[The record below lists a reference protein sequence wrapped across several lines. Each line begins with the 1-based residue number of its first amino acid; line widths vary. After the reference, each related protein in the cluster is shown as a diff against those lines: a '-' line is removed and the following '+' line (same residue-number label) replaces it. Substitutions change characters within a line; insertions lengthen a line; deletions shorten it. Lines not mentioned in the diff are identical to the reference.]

1 MPVGI
6 PEVMAALTAKR
17 QNGFLFASGQ
27 LRFYPYAAISAG
39 SEHCKRTRQ
48 SFNFGHSSFAVANR
62 LYTANVGGS
71 IPSAP
76 ISQRFYGVPPHPMLS
91 QRIDKTL
98 DFMLFLIPWRLS
110 ALIDSPA

>member
-1 MPVGI
+1 MSV
-6 PEVMAALTAKR
+6 ALAY
-17 QNGFLFASGQ
+17 QSVS
-27 LRFYPYAAISAG
+27 YAY
-39 SEHCKRTRQ
+39 
-48 SFNFGHSSFAVANR
+48 N
-62 LYTANVGGS
+62 S

-91 QRIDKTL
+91 QRRDKTL